1 MEDGNQPE
9 QIKTKDKN
17 NTSLFSLYALAMYI
31 ANSLDS
37 FQRLTHS
44 CVLSLIFVVF
54 LFKYNQKV
62 SEALAF
68 LQDFWG

>member
-17 NTSLFSLYALAMYI
+17 NTSLFSLYALAMCI

-37 FQRLTHS
+37 FQRLTDS
-44 CVLSLIFVVF
+44 CVLSLWSSYSNTIRRYRRHLHFCKTFGV
-54 LFKYNQKV
+54 
-62 SEALAF
+62 
-68 LQDFWG
+68 